1 MLPETSEIARHL
13 PSLRRYGRCLIGS
26 QERGDRGVAL
36 ALEALLAEPTLLQEP
51 EPVRIGLYRLF
62 HDVWSRVPTG
72 LPSSEG
78 AAGATGSRG
87 LEAHVQHLPTRER
100 EVLLLVT
107 VEGFTLEEVAEIL
120 RLPLA
125 EAETLLQ
132 AAHRE
137 LNAQTATSVLIIED
151 EPVIALDLA
160 GIVTQAGHRVI
171 GTAATRDD
179 AVRLA
184 RARKP
189 GIVLADI
196 QLGDGSS
203 GIDAAADIQRSL
215 DVPIIFVTAYP
226 ERLLTGAGGEPTY
239 LVTKP
244 FDPDILRV
252 TISQALIARTTP
264 GTVRAAV

>member
-1 MLPETSEIARHL
+1 MLPDSSEIARYL

-36 ALEALLAEPTLLQEP
+36 ALEALLAEPTLLQQP
-51 EPVRIGLYRLF
+51 QSVRIGLYRLF
-62 HDVWSRVPTG
+62 HDVWNRVPTG
-72 LPSSEG
+72 LPSNE
-78 AAGATGSRG
+78 GATGTMSRG
-87 LEAHVQHLPTRER
+87 IEAHVQHLPTAER

-107 VEGFTLEEVAEIL
+107 VEGFTLDEVAEIL
-120 RLPLA
+120 RLPVA
-125 EAETLLQ
+125 EVEALLQ
-132 AAHRE
+132 AAHAE
-137 LNAQTATSVLIIED
+137 LSAQTATSVLIIED

-160 GIVTQAGHRVI
+160 GIVTRAGHRVI

-215 DVPIIFVTAYP
+215 DVPVIFVTAYP
-226 ERLLTGAGGEPTY
+226 ERLLTGAVGEPTY

-252 TISQALIARTTP
+252 TISQALIARTSP
-264 GTVRAAV
+264 GAARAAV